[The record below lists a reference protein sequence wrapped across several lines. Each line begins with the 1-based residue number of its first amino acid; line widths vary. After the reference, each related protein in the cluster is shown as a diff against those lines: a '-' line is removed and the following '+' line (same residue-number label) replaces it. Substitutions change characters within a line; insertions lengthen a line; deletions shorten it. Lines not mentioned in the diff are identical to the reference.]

1 MVMRHIGGFS
11 LIFSITDERG
21 EIGVG
26 TCRRIRR
33 ALFVNQFPDGQRYK
47 RGGSDPTEEEGGGNY
62 ARWVIPF
69 SQLLSPSEHN
79 NS

>member
-47 RGGSDPTEEEGGGNY
+47 REEG
-62 ARWVIPF
+62 AT
-69 SQLLSPSEHN
+69 
-79 NS
+79 